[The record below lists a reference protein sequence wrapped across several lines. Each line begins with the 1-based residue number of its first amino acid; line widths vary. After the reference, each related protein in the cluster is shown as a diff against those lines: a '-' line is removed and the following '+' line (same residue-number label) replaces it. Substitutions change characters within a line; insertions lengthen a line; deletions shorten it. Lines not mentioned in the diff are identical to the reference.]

1 VSGCFYRQMSN
12 FPAISWR
19 EHVTFDEMMIMSAL
33 Y

>member
-1 VSGCFYRQMSN
+1 VIAVYRQMSN

-19 EHVTFDEMMIMSAL
+19 EQVAFDEKMMVSAL